1 MLCYRFMKRDVLIV
15 GGGVIGCSIA
25 LKLAEAGCKVT
36 VIERGRIGCEASRA
50 AAGMLSPQADSLQ
63 PDEFFAFGIKS
74 RSMYKDFVAHLQ
86 EMSGIDVQLREEGTL
101 FISIENVKDHADSWT
116 AWQIEAGLKLEK
128 ITAADLF
135 KLEPAVTKAATR
147 AFFIAED
154 HQVDNRLLMDALGV
168 AIKRAGVEILEGVEV
183 TSLIVKENRAQGIV
197 CSDQQIHAGAILL
210 AAGSWS
216 GELLEPVGLKAK
228 TIPARGQMIAVR
240 SSAIRH
246 VLHSSEIYLV
256 PRNDGRLL
264 IGATIEYAGFEKAN
278 TAKGI
283 HSLLDAA
290 IDLVPEISQAGLV
303 EIWSG
308 LRPDTIDHL
317 PILGQTSIYNLWLA
331 TGHYRNGILLAPA
344 TAELMARS
352 IVKGRDEDELKP
364 FSALRSVPSK
374 GIKPTN
380 FSPLSNKQ
388 F

>member
-1 MLCYRFMKRDVLIV
+1 MKRDVLIV

-74 RSMYKDFVAHLQ
+74 RSMYKDFVAHVQ
-86 EMSGIDVQLREEGTL
+86 ERSGVDPQLREEGAL
-101 FISIENVKDHADSWT
+101 FVSIESLNDQADHWT
-116 AWQIEAGLKLEK
+116 SWQIEAGLKLEK
-128 ITAADLF
+128 ITPDDLF
-135 KLEPAVTKAATR
+135 KLEPAVTKAARR
-147 AFFIAED
+147 AFFIPED
-154 HQVDNRLLMDALGV
+154 HQLDNRLLMDALSI
-168 AIKRAGVEILEGVEV
+168 AIKRAGVEVLEGVEV
-183 TSLIVKENRAQGIV
+183 TSLLVKEKRAQGLV
-197 CSDQQIHAGAILL
+197 CGAQQMHAGTVLI

-216 GELLEPVGLKAK
+216 GNLLEPVGVQAK
-228 TIPARGQMIAVR
+228 IIPARGQMIAIR

-246 VLHSSEIYLV
+246 VLHSSGVYLV

-278 TAKGI
+278 TAKGL

-290 IDLVPEISQAGLV
+290 ITLAPEISQAEIV
-303 EIWSG
+303 ETWSG

-317 PILGQTSIYNLWLA
+317 PILGQTGIENLWLA
-331 TGHYRNGILLAPA
+331 TGHFRNGILLAPA
-344 TAELMARS
+344 TAEFIARS
-352 IVKGRDEDELKP
+352 ILKGRDEDELKP
-364 FSALRSVPSK
+364 FSARRFVPSQ

-380 FSPLSNKQ
+380 FSPPSNELYP
-388 F
+388 